1 MADDRGHKENTPLTP
16 DEVSQHE
23 FATTFR
29 GYDPAEV
36 REFLDR
42 VSGRVRALEEL
53 SRGLRGRLAQMQ
65 ADARAGRGS
74 AATEDAGTG
83 VVDETLLLDA
93 LGEQAAHIL
102 RTAHEAAD
110 AVARAAAEAAG
121 RRLAGEP
128 GRSLPTL
135 PTSPKS
141 AEPRPAEPRAGD
153 SRSSDVVQ
161 KRTFTPRPEPPVAP
175 ARTRPAGPSPA
186 PGG

>member
-29 GYDPAEV
+29 GYDPGEV

-74 AATEDAGTG
+74 AATDEAVAG

-102 RTAHEAAD
+102 RTAHVAAD
-110 AVARAAAEAAG
+110 AVARRAEEEAQQRAEVAQRDANQTRLQAEANAAARIREADAEAAVVV
-121 RRLAGEP
+121 AQAQED
-128 GRSLPTL
+128 
-135 PTSPKS
+135 
-141 AEPRPAEPRAGD
+141 AER
-153 SRSSDVVQ
+153 
-161 KRTFTPRPEPPVAP
+161 
-175 ARTRPAGPSPA
+175 
-186 PGG
+186 